1 MFHLTGRDLTELGI
15 VRIVLA
21 LSTAVGVILWSTGTR
36 SSAVA
41 EQVACGWLDVLLLLL
56 LFATVVCAS
65 REELLVTTTAAYYNK
80 VLLIFCNRAVEH
92 IIVRLTK
99 ITLFIF

>member
-1 MFHLTGRDLTELGI
+1 MFHLTRRDLTEFRI

-41 EQVACGWLDVLLLLL
+41 EQVTSGWLNVLLLLL

-80 VLLIFCNRAVEH
+80 VLLIFCNRAAQN
-92 IIVRLTK
+92 IKVRLTK
-99 ITLFIF
+99 ITLYIF